1 MLYTGVISASVGS
14 FLAALRTCLLAQGW
28 TSLGLIAT
36 NHEVFFSNGISGTET
51 IYIGINDS
59 VSGSVYFR
67 AGTSYTVSPPTLNNP
82 TTARY
87 IQLHASYAMPYW
99 FFVTKDRFVAVVKNF
114 QTNPYAL
121 SYCGLLTRYDP
132 TKLFHVFVTGATT
145 ASGVPVG
152 VAHGNTFTGGLG
164 QILHNIL
171 GTYNQTMNATAL
183 NANFGALQLPNPV
196 DGKMIISPILIGLT
210 VVAIY
215 GELQDVFSLQNAEIA
230 NEDVLT
236 KGADVYTCFVISTY
250 KCCIKN

>member
-1 MLYTGVISASVGS
+1 
-14 FLAALRTCLLAQGW
+14 
-28 TSLGLIAT
+28 
-36 NHEVFFSNGISGTET
+36 
-51 IYIGINDS
+51 
-59 VSGSVYFR
+59 
-67 AGTSYTVSPPTLNNP
+67 
-82 TTARY
+82 
-87 IQLHASYAMPYW
+87 
-99 FFVTKDRFVAVVKNF
+99 
-114 QTNPYAL
+114 
-121 SYCGLLTRYDP
+121 
-132 TKLFHVFVTGATT
+132 
-145 ASGVPVG
+145 VG